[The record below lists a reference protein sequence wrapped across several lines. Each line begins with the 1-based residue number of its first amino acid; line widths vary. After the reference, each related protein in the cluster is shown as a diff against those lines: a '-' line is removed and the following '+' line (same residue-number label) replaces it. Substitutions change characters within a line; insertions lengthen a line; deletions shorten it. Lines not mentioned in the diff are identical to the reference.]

1 MYNPRRESLVL
12 SLFTAH
18 ALPNYYY
25 SLWIYRVSSLASS
38 TTTSSSTGTIH
49 CIVDLKEGDF
59 VILCVLGKQVMS
71 LKYGSFVQRTRIVPT
86 ILN

>member
-38 TTTSSSTGTIH
+38 TTTSSSSTIH
-49 CIVDLKEGDF
+49 YIVLSTSKKA
-59 VILCVLGKQVMS
+59 ILCVLGKQVMS
-71 LKYGSFVQRTRIVPT
+71 LKYGSFVQRTRTNDI
-86 ILN
+86 